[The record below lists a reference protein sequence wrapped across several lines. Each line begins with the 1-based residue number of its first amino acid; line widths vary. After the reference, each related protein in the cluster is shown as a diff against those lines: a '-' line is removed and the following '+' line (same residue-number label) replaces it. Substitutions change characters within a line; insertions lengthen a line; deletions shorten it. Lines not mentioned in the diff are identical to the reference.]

1 VIWIVALGP
10 GCEGKMKTLI
20 LGIGNT
26 ALTDDGVGCKVAQ
39 RLQKRLRGRSD
50 ITVKE
55 TALSGLSLLD
65 ELTGYERLI
74 IVDAI
79 QTKGGRPG
87 AIYKLSPSDFKTG
100 RMAIIHDL
108 GLFSTLELGRKLEME
123 MPREVVIFA
132 IEAKE
137 MAIFSEQC
145 TPEVKKAIPKAV
157 DMVLREVGGEARL
170 PS

>member
-1 VIWIVALGP
+1 
-10 GCEGKMKTLI
+10 MKTLI

-39 RLQKRLRGRSD
+39 RLQKRLRGRSS
-50 ITVKE
+50 IIVKE

-79 QTKGGRPG
+79 QTKGGKPG
-87 AIYKLSPSDFKTG
+87 AIYRLSPSDFKTG

-108 GLFSTLELGRKLEME
+108 GLFSTLELGRKLEMD

-132 IEAKE
+132 IEAKDMVTFAE
-137 MAIFSEQC
+137 KLS
-145 TPEVKKAIPKAV
+145 PEVEKAIPKAV
-157 DMVLREVGGEARL
+157 DMVLGEAGGN
-170 PS
+170 